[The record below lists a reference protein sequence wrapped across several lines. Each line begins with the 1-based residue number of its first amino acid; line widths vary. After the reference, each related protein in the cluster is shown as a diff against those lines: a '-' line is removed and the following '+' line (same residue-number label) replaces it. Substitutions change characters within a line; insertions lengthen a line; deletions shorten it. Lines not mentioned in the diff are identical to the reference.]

1 MTLPR
6 QRPLGGRLPRRG
18 VAVLLGLLP
27 ATALVAGPGPSLG
40 TQVLPPAA
48 AVTAASVA
56 GQAGFAGR
64 VIPHVLRLI
73 AGADDARIVPMSA
86 LPGAARLVVIDT
98 IARIA
103 LAPVGI
109 ATGLMTA
116 IIGAPVFLWLVRT
129 RA

>member
-6 QRPLGGRLPRRG
+6 QRPLGGRLP
-18 VAVLLGLLP
+18 
-27 ATALVAGPGPSLG
+27 ATALVAGPGPVLD
-40 TQVLPPAA
+40 TQVLTPVVAF
-48 AVTAASVA
+48 TAASVA

-64 VIPHVLRLI
+64 VIPHVMRLF
-73 AGADDARIVPMSA
+73 AGADYARIVPMSA
-86 LPGAARLVVIDT
+86 LPGAAYLVVIDT

-103 LAPVGI
+103 LVPVGI